1 MPGAKEKPA
10 AKKPKRS
17 AKNGTRL
24 DLTLAAEKVFA
35 LNGLHGATLRQIR
48 EEAGQKNESVIHYH
62 FGSRDAIIESILHL
76 RSKPMDDARMAMIE
90 QQRSEN
96 NGVPLSSWQIA
107 RCCILPLA
115 HYLLDAGQAPGYYMR
130 FLVQLRVDRSAWRQF
145 SGLHDQGL
153 NESIKAMREAKPY
166 LPTSI
171 LDQRFVS
178 MMYMHLNGMAAIE
191 QIQGEKPEQFR
202 REEAWIRV
210 QDLIATAAA
219 FMDAPL
225 SPETVTAIQSATA
238 SQPMDTYT
246 DVALRREQSDED
258 WPLRH

>member
-1 MPGAKEKPA
+1 MPGAKGKPSTRKSKGGA
-10 AKKPKRS
+10 I
-17 AKNGTRL
+17 NGTRL

-76 RSKPMDDARMAMIE
+76 RSKPMDEARMAMLA
-90 QQRSEN
+90 QLRAEN
-96 NGVPLSSWQIA
+96 NGAPLSAWQIA

-115 HYLLDAGQAPGYYMR
+115 HYLLDGEQAPGYYMR

-145 SGLHDQGL
+145 SGLHDRGL
-153 NESIKAMREAKPY
+153 NESLKAMREAKPY

-171 LDQRFVS
+171 LDHRFVS

-191 QIQGEKPEQFR
+191 QIQGEKPESFR
-202 REEAWIRV
+202 LDEAWIRV

-219 FMDAPL
+219 LLDAPL
-225 SPETVTAIQSATA
+225 SPETVMAIQAA
-238 SQPMDTYT
+238 ANNQPLSTYT
-246 DVALRREQSDED
+246 DVALQREQTEGD